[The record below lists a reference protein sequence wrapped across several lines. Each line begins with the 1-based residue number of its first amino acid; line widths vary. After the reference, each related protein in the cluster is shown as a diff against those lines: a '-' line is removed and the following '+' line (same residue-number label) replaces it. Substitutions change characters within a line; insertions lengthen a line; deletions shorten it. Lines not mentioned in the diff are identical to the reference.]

1 MNKRIVTVVIIS
13 LITIVL
19 ISLYTTFAFNE
30 EDRKLSESKADFNLI
45 YDLKEESSRQVIVGA
60 MEEKFVDIVLNNT
73 YNSNVKYGM
82 YYYLI
87 KPNKLPD
94 GVSITL
100 AEDSVDLLENVINPG
115 KTRNISIKITN
126 NSEESVELI
135 IGALVGFESG
145 NIADLVKNGEI
156 LIK

>member
-13 LITIVL
+13 IISIVL

-30 EDRKLSESKADFNLI
+30 EERKLSESEADFNLI
-45 YDLKEESSRQVIVGA
+45 YDLKEESNHRVIVLAG
-60 MEEKFVDIVLNNT
+60 EEKFVDIVLNNT

-87 KPNKLPD
+87 QPKKLPD
-94 GVSITL
+94 GVTIGKSSN
-100 AEDSVDLLENVINPG
+100 SVDLLENIINPG
-115 KTRNISIKITN
+115 KTRSISIKITN
-126 NSEESVELI
+126 NSEDSVELI
-135 IGALVGFESG
+135 VGALVGFESG
-145 NIADLVKNGEI
+145 NIADLAKNGEV